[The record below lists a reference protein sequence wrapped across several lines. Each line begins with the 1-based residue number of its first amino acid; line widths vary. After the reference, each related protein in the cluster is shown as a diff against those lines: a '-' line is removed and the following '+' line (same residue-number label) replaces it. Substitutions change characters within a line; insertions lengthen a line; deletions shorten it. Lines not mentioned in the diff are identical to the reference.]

1 MATKLSMACVAILC
15 SAKPELFLPL
25 AEEANQLQPRRRTK
39 WCVPGAGILSV
50 VEILDGEHR
59 RLR

>member
-1 MATKLSMACVAILC
+1 LC

-39 WCVPGAGILSV
+39 WYVPGAGVLSV